1 MSRNSPPEGV
11 MTGCDYTCQ
20 RNRNLQNMR
29 SLYEGEVAKYYEV
42 YTQYMR
48 SKYSEDTSERNYAET
63 TLKPRV
69 AKINQTL
76 NTILGQLKSNID
88 MTDQLV
94 NNQKSIINQ
103 RSDGYMR
110 NKSYLTSQDEV
121 VLKRN
126 KEFAGKHRQLEF
138 SKERNNYRR
147 LMILILILVNVGL
160 GGLIFYLVNK

>member
-69 AKINQTL
+69 AKIKYNL
-76 NTILGQLKSNID
+76 NLL
-88 MTDQLV
+88 
-94 NNQKSIINQ
+94 
-103 RSDGYMR
+103 
-110 NKSYLTSQDEV
+110 
-121 VLKRN
+121 
-126 KEFAGKHRQLEF
+126 
-138 SKERNNYRR
+138 
-147 LMILILILVNVGL
+147 
-160 GGLIFYLVNK
+160 